1 MRLWSLDPSI
11 LDRAA
16 LVACWREALLAQKV
30 LEGGT
35 RGYTAHPQLRR
46 FRAQDAPTEAIAA
59 YLWALREEATA
70 RGYRFDGTRI
80 HGTATPDD
88 LTPVPVT
95 GGQLAYELEHLRR
108 KVTER
113 APEWLDNL
121 PDASLPDDE
130 IPAHPLLRVVA
141 GEVEDWEVVSDPRR

>member
-1 MRLWSLDPSI
+1 MRLWSLHPST

-35 RGYTAHPQLRR
+35 KGYTAHPQLRR

-59 YLWALREEATA
+59 YLWAVREEATA
-70 RGYRFDGTRI
+70 RGYSFDGTRI

-88 LTPVPVT
+88 LPPITVT
-95 GGQLAYELEHLRR
+95 TGQLAYELEHLRR

-121 PDASLPDDE
+121 PDASLPDDN

-141 GEVEDWEVVSDPRR
+141 GDVEDWEVVSDPRR

>member
-1 MRLWSLDPSI
+1 MRLWSLHPAT

-35 RGYTAHPQLRR
+35 KGYTAHPQLRR

-59 YLWALREEATA
+59 YLWAVREEATA

-80 HGTATPDD
+80 HGTATPGD
-88 LTPVPVT
+88 LPAITVT
-95 GGQLAYELEHLRR
+95 TGQLAYELEHLRR

-113 APEWLDNL
+113 APEWLDSL
-121 PDASLPDDE
+121 PEASLPDGK